1 MWTAVTLYI
10 YLICSQIPLYGTNA
24 SSSSDPLYWVRVILA
39 SNRGTL
45 MELGISPI
53 VTSSMIIQFFVG
65 AKLISCNTAVP
76 EDRELLNTAEKLFG
90 ILMTVG
96 EALAYVLSGMYGE
109 VGIINGTLLVLQL
122 CSAGLIVLYLDE
134 ML

>member
-1 MWTAVTLYI
+1 
-10 YLICSQIPLYGTNA
+10 
-24 SSSSDPLYWVRVILA
+24 
-39 SNRGTL
+39 

-109 VGIINGTLLVLQL
+109 VGIINGTLLVIQL